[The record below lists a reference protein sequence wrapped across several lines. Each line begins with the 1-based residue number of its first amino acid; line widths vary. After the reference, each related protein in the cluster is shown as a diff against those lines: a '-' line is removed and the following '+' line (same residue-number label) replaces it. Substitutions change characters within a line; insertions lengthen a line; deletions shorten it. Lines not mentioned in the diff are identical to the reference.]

1 MHIKSFM
8 PGIYV
13 GMAAAAVGT
22 LGLSGTFVYLMRQD
36 GRDTWLVYLVMAP
49 FLLTGLL
56 LAFFGVRGLGRLA
69 LFGNWILEV
78 PKGGVVLGQ
87 PCTVTLRPTRA
98 RTATGELT
106 CVLMCRQSVRHTG
119 RTGRMEATTLFETR
133 WTQPV
138 ATLDP
143 SLGVELRLP
152 LPNTGEPTNVDR
164 KTGAG
169 VEWQLNVHVPSR
181 LATEEPVFA
190 LPVRAF

>member
-69 LFGNWILEV
+69 LFGNWILDV
-78 PKGGVVLGQ
+78 PAGGVVLGQ
-87 PCTVTLRPTRA
+87 HCTVTLRPTRG

-106 CVLMCRQSVRHTG
+106 CVLMCRQSVR